1 MDFTVR
7 PELKIMYPTA
17 VFGGLTI
24 ANQQNMK
31 KHPGLEQ
38 AKRQLETRIRDD
50 YPDPG
55 EDPVV
60 QAYAGYFDRWGR
72 TYPIEFQIKS
82 VKKGRTFPQ
91 VSTHVDCMFM
101 AELEDRVLT
110 SGHDMN
116 AVQGGLVYDLADDGE
131 EYVKLN
137 GKEQV
142 LVKNDVVLRDDEGVL
157 ASVLFGPAA
166 RTSIGMGTVNPLY
179 FAWCPVGV
187 SRETVDEHLSTMLG
201 YLRMVYGEGVEATRL
216 II

>member
-17 VFGGLTI
+17 TFGSLTI
-24 ANQQNMK
+24 NNQQNTK
-31 KHPGLEQ
+31 KHPGLEE
-38 AKRQLETRIRDD
+38 AKRLLEARIRDD
-50 YPDPG
+50 YPDPE

-60 QAYAGYFDRWGR
+60 QNYAGYFDRWGK

-110 SGHDMN
+110 SGHDRD
-116 AVQGGLVYDLADDGE
+116 AVQGGLVYDLADEGE
-131 EYVKLN
+131 EYFKLN
-137 GKEQV
+137 GKVQV

-166 RTSIGMGTVNPLY
+166 RTSIRMETVNPLY
-179 FAWCPVGV
+179 FAWCPVGI
-187 SRETVDEHLSTMLG
+187 SRETVDEHLSTIVQ
-201 YLRMVYGEGVEATRL
+201 YLKMAYGEGVESTRH

>member
-7 PELKIMYPTA
+7 PELKMMYPTA
-17 VFGGLTI
+17 VFGGLSI
-24 ANQQNMK
+24 ANQRNTE

-38 AKRQLETRIRDD
+38 AKRMLEARIRDE

-60 QAYAGYFDRWGR
+60 QAYAGYFGRWGK
-72 TYPIEFQIKS
+72 TYPIEYQIKS
-82 VKKGRTFPQ
+82 VKKGRSFPR

-110 SGHDMN
+110 SGHDMD
-116 AVQGGLVYDLADDGE
+116 AVQGELVYDLADDGE

-137 GKEQV
+137 GERQV

-166 RTSIGMGTVNPLY
+166 RTSISMETVNPLY
-179 FAWCPVGV
+179 FAWCPVGI
-187 SRETVDEHLSTMLG
+187 SREAVDEHLSNVLG
-201 YLRMVYGEGVEATRL
+201 YLRTVHGEGIEAARL
-216 II
+216 IV

>member
-7 PELKIMYPTA
+7 PELKMMYPTA
-17 VFGGLTI
+17 VFGGLSI
-24 ANQQNMK
+24 ANQGNK
-31 KHPGLEQ
+31 EEHPGLEQ
-38 AKRQLETRIRDD
+38 AKHRLEARIRDD

-60 QAYAGYFDRWGR
+60 HAYAGYFGRWGK
-72 TYPIEFQIKS
+72 TYPIEYQIKS
-82 VKKGRTFPQ
+82 VKKGRSFPR

-110 SGHDMN
+110 SGHDMD
-116 AVQGGLVYDLADDGE
+116 AVQGVPVYDLADDCE

-137 GKEQV
+137 GKKQV

-179 FAWCPVGV
+179 FAWCPVGI
-187 SRETVDEHLSTMLG
+187 SREAVDEHLSNVLG
-201 YLRMVYGEGVEATRL
+201 YLRMVHGEGVEETRL
-216 II
+216 VI